1 MRALLFAA
9 AACFLIAAWVAEREQ
24 PLVQAVPCNPDII
37 AAAPRHEARCYV
49 LDLPPLQAVAAIEAG
64 VDRAGGTWAGA
75 WEPYGDLMLGRAL
88 QPDVGVTLVRLSA
101 SETGLIVL
109 REVPIDPE

>member
-1 MRALLFAA
+1 MTLLL
-9 AACFLIAAWVAEREQ
+9 AACT
-24 PLVQAVPCNPDII
+24 PLVEPVACNPDIS
-37 AAAPRHEARCYV
+37 AAAPGHTATCYV
-49 LDLPPLQAVAAIEAG
+49 LDLPPLQALTAIEAG
-64 VDRAGGTWAGA
+64 VDRAGGTWAGQ

-109 REVPIDPE
+109 REVRP